1 MLRCRA
7 LLFDLDGVLVD
18 SRACIEQVW
27 REWAAARGRD
37 PLPFIGIAH
46 GRRTSETVR
55 LVAPE
60 LDAKAEAAVLD
71 AMEAVETRGL
81 APFPGAAE
89 LARTLPPERWGI
101 VTSGSRPVATLR
113 LGTAGLA
120 APRVFITADDVRRGK
135 PDPEGYL
142 AAARRLDVPPAD
154 CVVIEDSP
162 TGVAAGRAAGMRVV
176 AVPTTYRAEALAEAD
191 VRLASLAA
199 LRVRSDGA
207 QALELSFDEEG

>member
-154 CVVIEDSP
+154 CVVVEDSP